1 MNQPLTNLRTTE
13 QHVSR
18 LESSLIQGFY
28 SSNQEII
35 KCAFIAVVTNPLP
48 RVLQGV
54 QALVPAN
61 VAAGF
66 THMLSSKWRSSS
78 DCSIAVSSTTN
89 SANLLPGNSTESPV
103 VELGQG
109 TERQTLLGLKTQ
121 PTYNRGAFSV
131 MKGLSLTFPWFLPL
145 QKRCPKP
152 LSPCSEPPG

>member
-1 MNQPLTNLRTTE
+1 M
-13 QHVSR
+13 SR

-28 SSNQEII
+28 RSNQEII
-35 KCAFIAVVTNPLP
+35 KCAFIAVVTKPLP

-54 QALVPAN
+54 QALVPAQ

-78 DCSIAVSSTTN
+78 DCSIAVSSTTS

-109 TERQTLLGLKTQ
+109 TERQTLLG
-121 PTYNRGAFSV
+121 
-131 MKGLSLTFPWFLPL
+131 
-145 QKRCPKP
+145 
-152 LSPCSEPPG
+152 